1 LKKVRHCEDNHSKI
15 ESESNEIDRFFSLV
29 DDLDSDDLIQ
39 KQTSRKRL
47 LVLRFLRGPL
57 MHGQPKEIPLIGD
70 KPLVFGNKDGGKEP
84 RFLLSGERIVERHF
98 EILFD
103 NNSLIMRNLNLSC
116 WESCGV
122 YRRLFDQENYILRPG
137 HAFRIGTLEFL
148 VERFNT
154 GIVSDIGQRAHME
167 DSY

>member
-1 LKKVRHCEDNHSKI
+1 M
-15 ESESNEIDRFFSLV
+15 
-29 DDLDSDDLIQ
+29 Q
-39 KQTSRKRL
+39 
-47 LVLRFLRGPL
+47 
-57 MHGQPKEIPLIGD
+57 GQLKEIPLVGD
-70 KPLVFGNKDGGKEP
+70 KPIFFGSKEGVKDSK
-84 RFLLSGERIVERHF
+84 FILNGERIVENHF

-116 WESCGV
+116 WDSCGV

-167 DSY
+167 DTY

>member
-1 LKKVRHCEDNHSKI
+1 M
-15 ESESNEIDRFFSLV
+15 
-29 DDLDSDDLIQ
+29 
-39 KQTSRKRL
+39 T
-47 LVLRFLRGPL
+47 
-57 MHGQPKEIPLIGD
+57 
-70 KPLVFGNKDGGKEP
+70 
-84 RFLLSGERIVERHF
+84 GERIVDRHM
-98 EILFD
+98 EIVFD
-103 NNSLIMRNLNLSC
+103 NNTLVLKTLNFNC

-122 YRRLFDQENYILRPG
+122 FKRLFELESYILRPG

>member
-1 LKKVRHCEDNHSKI
+1 M
-15 ESESNEIDRFFSLV
+15 
-29 DDLDSDDLIQ
+29 
-39 KQTSRKRL
+39 
-47 LVLRFLRGPL
+47 LVLRFIKGPL
-57 MHGQPKEIPLIGD
+57 LQNQAREIPLVGD
-70 KPLVFGNKDGGKEP
+70 KSLVFGNKDLGKEAKYN
-84 RFLLSGERIVERHF
+84 LNGERVVERHF

-103 NNSLIMRNLNLSC
+103 NNSMVIRNLNLSC

-122 YRRLFDQENYILRPG
+122 YRRLFEQESYILRPG

-154 GIVSDIGQRAHME
+154 GIVSDIGQRPHME